1 MSPAARIALLVTADS
16 AMRHRM
22 VAALLRAA
30 QPSQLP
36 FAESVAEARLRASR
50 VSPSVILLE
59 ESAVGAAS
67 LSEAVGEL
75 APFAT
80 VVVIASPARQPELAA
95 AVAGGQADFVAA
107 VGDFLP
113 LAVAL
118 ARRHLDHGQQLGE
131 LREQGGVP
139 LPEDF
144 GEIVRHE
151 INNPLTGILGNA
163 ELLLARRDRLPP
175 IVVQRL
181 ETIAELAVR
190 LRETVRRLSS
200 GWAEGV
206 RTSRQV
212 RSA

>member
-1 MSPAARIALLVTADS
+1 MSWAARIALLVTADG

-22 VAALLRAA
+22 VAALLRSA

-36 FAESVAEARLRASR
+36 FAESLAEARLRAGR

-59 ESAVGAAS
+59 ESAAGEEP
-67 LSEAVGEL
+67 LDEAVGDL
-75 APFAT
+75 APFGP
-80 VVVIASPARQPELAA
+80 VVVIASPARQPELAR
-95 AVAGGQADFVAA
+95 AVAAGLADFVAA

-113 LAVAL
+113 LAIAL
-118 ARRHLDHGQQLGE
+118 ARRHLDRGQQLEE
-131 LREQGGVP
+131 LREQGGVT
-139 LPEDF
+139 LPAEF

-175 IVVQRL
+175 VAVQRL
-181 ETIAELAVR
+181 QTIAELAVR

-200 GWAEGV
+200 GWAEGD
-206 RTSRQV
+206 RPSRQV